1 MFAITFGVC
10 SAMFSCARTFS
21 ELRRVQPKEDFPKMR
36 QRLLG
41 LIALAALSMI
51 LPGCDNNGN
60 NNANTTANTNANH
73 NANLATPTPTPAIA
87 NTNSNRAPTRE
98 EYERNKEQ
106 YQREAKGSGRT
117 IGSGVNDGWL
127 WVKTSFDF
135 AAADALGVSTINVDV
150 DNSVVT
156 LSGTV
161 ASAAQRTRAEQVA
174 KAVDGVKSVRNQL
187 KVSALSNTNTNA
199 NANHNANANRA
210 AGTNRN
216 ANRNA
221 NR

>member
-1 MFAITFGVC
+1 
-10 SAMFSCARTFS
+10 
-21 ELRRVQPKEDFPKMR
+21 MR

-41 LIALAALSMI
+41 LIALAVLSII
-51 LPGCDNNGN
+51 LPGCNGTANDNRTA
-60 NNANTTANTNANH
+60 NANLNANTNAN
-73 NANLATPTPTPAIA
+73 ATVTPTPAIA

-98 EYERNKEQ
+98 EYERNKER

-127 WVKTSFDF
+127 WVKTRFDL
-135 AAADALGVSTINVDV
+135 AAADDLRDSTINVDV
-150 DNSVVT
+150 DNAVVT

-174 KAVDGVKSVRNQL
+174 KSVEGVKSVRNQL
-187 KVSALSNTNTNA
+187 KVAPSGNTNA
-199 NANHNANANRA
+199 NANANANANRA

-221 NR
+221 NH